1 MTGAAS
7 LSVRGL
13 TKAFGEGPVLA
24 GLDLEVPTG
33 SLTAVLGPSGC
44 GKTTLLRLLAGFER
58 ADEGSVRLGERVLC
72 DARTHLAPERREIG
86 FVAQEGALFPNL
98 DVAANVGFGLPRA
111 QRRGERVAELLELV
125 GLAGMA
131 ERFPHQLSGGQQ
143 QRVALARALAPA
155 PAVVLLDEPFD
166 ALDAGLRAQVRAE
179 VRAALREAG
188 ATALL
193 VTHDQEEALSLAD
206 VVAVMRDGRI
216 VQSADPRTLY
226 RDPVD
231 AEVALFV
238 GEAVLLN
245 AGLRGDHAETA
256 LGRLPVRGG
265 PTDRQRGV
273 AMLRPEQISCH
284 DRPLTGSPRGRVTA
298 TEFFGHDATA
308 RISLADGLEI
318 TARSVGHR
326 LPRVG
331 DEVSIVIE
339 GSARV
344 YPEGNGGSPYRGR
357 VRVDALPSLH
367 DEGPGR
373 PEPSSSTPVGSRSGN
388 HLEPSLGDSSSA
400 D

>member
-7 LSVRGL
+7 LSVSGL
-13 TKAFGEGPVLA
+13 TKAFGGAPVLA
-24 GLDLEVPTG
+24 GLDLEVPAG

-44 GKTTLLRLLAGFER
+44 GKTTLLRLLAGFEH
-58 ADEGSVRLGERVLC
+58 AEGGSVRLGDRVLC
-72 DARTHLAPERREIG
+72 DPRTHLAPERRAIG

-111 QRRGERVAELLELV
+111 QRRGDRVGELLELV

-143 QRVALARALAPA
+143 QRVALARALAPS

-179 VRAALREAG
+179 VRSALREAG

-206 VVAVMRDGRI
+206 VVAVMREGRI
-216 VQSADPRTLY
+216 VQSADPQTLY

-245 AGLRGDHAETA
+245 AGLHGDHAETA
-256 LGRLPVRGG
+256 LGRLPVRCA
-265 PTDRQRGV
+265 PTAAKRGV
-273 AMLRPEQISCH
+273 SCCA
-284 DRPLTGSPRGRVTA
+284 P
-298 TEFFGHDATA
+298 
-308 RISLADGLEI
+308 
-318 TARSVGHR
+318 
-326 LPRVG
+326 
-331 DEVSIVIE
+331 
-339 GSARV
+339 
-344 YPEGNGGSPYRGR
+344 
-357 VRVDALPSLH
+357 
-367 DEGPGR
+367 
-373 PEPSSSTPVGSRSGN
+373 SRS
-388 HLEPSLGDSSSA
+388 PATTDP
-400 D
+400 